1 MISNDNFKGE
11 SMFSKLVKSA
21 LVAALV
27 LGVSVQAAEKKKNIL
42 KEEGVAISYLD
53 SYGEEKNVA
62 IKRIHDK
69 VCADKSKVNGML
81 PDTIWKDDYANSSVP
96 DACKKTFV
104 TTVGK
109 ISPIKMDGIETYGEL
124 EVIDFI
130 KKAQDDDTMLLVD
143 ARLAPWYQKRTIP
156 TAINLP
162 FKSFDPKSQDFEI
175 VMDAAGVAY
184 ENGVYDFSSAK
195 TMLLFCNG
203 AWCPQSTWAIENLLK
218 IGYPKEKLLWYRG
231 GMYGWTMLNLT
242 TIRP

>member
-1 MISNDNFKGE
+1 M
-11 SMFSKLVKSA
+11 LV
-21 LVAALV
+21 
-27 LGVSVQAAEKKKNIL
+27 
-42 KEEGVAISYLD
+42 
-53 SYGEEKNVA
+53 
-62 IKRIHDK
+62 
-69 VCADKSKVNGML
+69 
-81 PDTIWKDDYANSSVP
+81 
-96 DACKKTFV
+96 KKTFV